1 VRRTLLGAVFGLC
14 AAIVLYAS
22 VTDAQEP
29 ACRFFKLQ
37 VDTVN
42 ISKEPRGD
50 SAYIDVL
57 DSGEIV
63 CVTRDQNTDGRD
75 WVFIAHRLAKPAG
88 TQKPVGGW
96 ANLKLMQPASAAELA
111 AAQGAAAPAPAATAQ
126 IPAQVPAQTPSAKP
140 PAGPEQQVIRFNEPL
155 PFGPVSVAGKSLQQL
170 AAAAAPQFPPVGGLT
185 DAQWK
190 KPCASCHRWTKATLC
205 DVGKTYVKNAASAF
219 RHQHPDGGPMKVAM
233 LEWAKQGC
241 Q

>member
-1 VRRTLLGAVFGLC
+1 VRNILLGAAVGLC
-14 AAIVLYAS
+14 AAIVSYAG

-37 VDTVN
+37 TDNTN

-50 SAYIDVL
+50 STYIDVL

-63 CVTRDQNTDGRD
+63 CVTEEQSVGERD
-75 WVFIAHRLAKPAG
+75 WVFVAHRLAKPAG
-88 TQKPVGGW
+88 APKPVRGW
-96 ANLKLMQPASAAELA
+96 VNAKLLQPASAAEVA
-111 AAQGAAAPAPAATAQ
+111 AVQRIAAPAPAPVAA
-126 IPAQVPAQTPSAKP
+126 APSAP
-140 PAGPEQQVIRFNEPL
+140 PPSAPQQIIRFTEPL
-155 PFGPVSVAGKSLQQL
+155 PFGPISVAGKSLQQL
-170 AAAAAPQFPPVGGLT
+170 AAAAPQFPPVGGLT
-185 DAQWK
+185 EAQWK

-205 DVGKTYVKNAASAF
+205 DVGKTYIKNPAGAF